1 MTQLPSPKISVII
14 PVKNASKTIVSC
26 LDSVYL
32 NNYDDFDVVVVDD
45 GCEDNTIDIVSK
57 YNCVILKNDIH
68 HGVSGARNIGAFSSK
83 GDVLV
88 FIDSDIVIPKDAL
101 LNISLKMQHYNI
113 DAVVGI
119 LGEKI
124 RFNNFSSQYKNLWMY
139 YTFNNLPNNISLI
152 FTSIAGIKRNVFLKY
167 GGFDINY
174 KTPNVEDNEFGI
186 RLSEARHNIVLDK
199 TLQVEHL
206 KYYNI
211 YSLLRTHY
219 FRAKG
224 LIKLY
229 NRKKLIR
236 LSRNNPSSVPTL
248 FIFNIPLSVILISLL
263 LSLPFK
269 NQYFLKTVIAS
280 FLLLLFICINY
291 SWFYFL
297 NKKRGVLFTIK
308 SIVYLTIESIVI
320 IFGLMIGQI
329 EFFIGRR
336 Y

>member
-1 MTQLPSPKISVII
+1 MSPYKISVVI
-14 PVKNASKTIVSC
+14 PVKNASKTIAYC
-26 LDSVYL
+26 LEALYL
-32 NNYDDFDVVVVDD
+32 SDYSNFDVIVVDD
-45 GCEDNTIDIVSK
+45 GCIDDTMAIVSN
-57 YNCVILKNDIH
+57 YDCLSLKNNIH
-68 HGVSGARNIGAFSSK
+68 NGVSGARNIGAVASK

-101 LNISLKMQHYNI
+101 LKISTKIQYDNVA
-113 DAVVGI
+113 AVVGMLSENI
-119 LGEKI
+119 K
-124 RFNNFSSQYKNLWMY
+124 FNNFSSQYKNLWMY

-152 FTSIAGIKRNVFLKY
+152 FTSIAGIKRDVFLKCD
-167 GGFDINY
+167 GFDINY
-174 KTPNVEDNEFGI
+174 KSPNVEDNEFGI

-248 FIFNIPLSVILISLL
+248 FIFNIPLSVALIGLL
-263 LSLPFK
+263 LSLPFR

-280 FLLLLFICINY
+280 FLLLLFIYINY

-297 NKKRGVLFTIK
+297 NKKRGALFTIK
-308 SIVYLTIESIVI
+308 SMVYLTIESIVI
-320 IFGLMIGQI
+320 IFGLMIGQV
-329 EFFIGRR
+329 EYLIGRR